1 MQTWSTLLR
10 GALISS
16 AVAFGLVVGCQVQ
29 REGERCSLQNGSADC
44 QEPLVCTAASSLR
57 AQDGVNRCCP
67 DGGSA
72 TDERCRRRGSG
83 SDGMGGMGGQTGA
96 GGGSSSAGGSS
107 SGGSSSGTRCDYTS
121 DCPEGLVCGPS
132 GRCQPECKDDR
143 DCDEG
148 LICSDKQN
156 CIAP

>member
-1 MQTWSTLLR
+1 
-10 GALISS
+10 
-16 AVAFGLVVGCQVQ
+16 
-29 REGERCSLQNGSADC
+29 
-44 QEPLVCTAASSLR
+44 
-57 AQDGVNRCCP
+57 CCP

-121 DCPEGLVCGPS
+121 DCPEGLVCGAS
-132 GRCQPECKDDR
+132 GRCQPECKGDR

-148 LICSDKQN
+148 LSWSDKQN
-156 CIAP
+156 GIAPGARGGAPRAGRSQPGSGHDCGAWTTRRSSWATP